1 MHNEELLDLKIEKLR
16 KLIELADKL
25 INTLEEERMD
35 SIPPLMEK
43 KFLIIDEIKRIDQNL
58 SKDKN
63 FSEQQRDKFRY
74 IQEALNRLK
83 KKEEKLLHMARA
95 KKKNIEKK
103 LHTIEDTLRIKD
115 VYKIKNPQKSLFER
129 IG

>member
-1 MHNEELLDLKIEKLR
+1 VHNEELLDLKIEKLR